1 MKTVEEYQPKE
12 EFSKKALIDIYKYQE
27 MYKRSVES
35 PEAFWEEQARD
46 RLLWQKEFTKVK
58 NVSYSHPD
66 VSIKWFVDGV
76 LNVSENCIDR
86 HLEDKSEAVAI
97 LWEGDEPGVS
107 KELTYRELHENVC
120 RFGNV
125 LKDRGIKKGDR
136 VILYMPMV
144 PEAAYAML
152 ACARVG
158 AIHSVVFAGFS
169 PEALASRIIDC
180 CLLYT
185 SDAADE

>member
-1 MKTVEEYQPKE
+1 MKTVEGYQPKE
-12 EFSKKALIDIYKYQE
+12 EFSKKALIDTTKYQE
-27 MYKRSVES
+27 MYKRSVEN
-35 PEAFWEEQARD
+35 PEAFWQEQART
-46 RLLWQKEFTKVK
+46 LVLWQKEFTKVK
-58 NVSYSHPD
+58 NVSYSYPE
-66 VSIKWFVDGV
+66 VSIKWFEDGV

-86 HLEDKSEAVAI
+86 HLENKSEAVAI

-107 KELTYRELHENVC
+107 KKITYRELHENVC

-152 ACARVG
+152 N
-158 AIHSVVFAGFS
+158 
-169 PEALASRIIDC
+169 
-180 CLLYT
+180 
-185 SDAADE
+185 